1 MMKTYLHLLLY
12 LLFILIPPALS
23 AQGQPTA
30 ENGRVSGTLLEAG
43 TSKPISFANVVLLTA
58 SDSSLVTGATTDVEG
73 VFILERIPAGK
84 YILRASMVGY
94 PTKFISGIS
103 ITPAK
108 PEVALGNVNLS
119 ATSTKLGEVE
129 VVAQRQVVEYE
140 LDKKV
145 VNVSQDLA
153 AQSGSVAEVMQNL
166 PSVDVDIDGN
176 VSMRGSSNVTI
187 LIDGK
192 RSALSELTMDQ
203 IPANMIESIELITNP
218 SSKYNPEGTS
228 GIINLV
234 LKKEKKPGFNGSASI
249 TAGTYDNYN
258 TSLNLNYR
266 YDKWSLNGGYDFRH
280 RTRPGTRK
288 NNTTNFYL
296 NDAGQLDSTSYNLQE
311 GERNSTDLSH
321 NFRLGADYYLTPR
334 HTLSASALYR
344 FGQDED
350 SEDIFYRFLDEN
362 RTLQS
367 TRTRNTNE
375 TEDEKAVDLTLGYR
389 QTFDRKGQE
398 LTADVVYNT
407 NVDDE
412 IALFEERQ
420 VGTDEAPEVQETL
433 VDDGNYEFVTKAD
446 YVHPFS
452 EDSRLEAGFRTS
464 YERLDE
470 DSRFFNLNEETGA
483 MEYDVNQSN
492 HFVYDE
498 QVYSVYTNYSNRFKS
513 ITYQLGVRAEQTL
526 TKSDQRT
533 SNEAYNNNYFSLFP
547 TFFITNDFNEDNKV
561 QFSYSRRINRPRSRF
576 LNPFVDRS
584 DKYNV
589 YFGNPNLNP
598 EFVNSLELGYLRYWG
613 QASLNATVFYR
624 HTTDEIERFRE
635 STVVVLDPNSTDPD
649 TIPATETTFINL
661 SDNTSYGFE
670 LGIDYPVTKWW
681 KLNASWSGFR
691 TELSTTQN
699 DTELSS
705 TQFNWNSRLNST
717 MTVWKDLDIQLSAF
731 YRAPRNDIQGKMEE
745 MFSADLGMK
754 KDVLKKNG
762 TISLRV
768 SDLFNTRQFNFLSYG
783 PEFRSEIENRR
794 QSRIVYL
801 GFTYRLNSDDSDRRN
816 RRNNREEQNSGGD
829 EDEF

>member
-1 MMKTYLHLLLY
+1 MKTYFTLLQY
-12 LLFILIPPALS
+12 LLFLLAPLAVLAQDS
-23 AQGQPTA
+23 ASNT
-30 ENGRVSGTLLEAG
+30 NGKVSGTLLEAG
-43 TSKPISFANVVLLTA
+43 TSKPIGFANVVLLSA
-58 SDSSLVTGATTDVEG
+58 PDSSLVTGATTDMEG
-73 VFILERIPAGK
+73 VFILERIPAGR
-84 YILRASMVGY
+84 YMLRASMVGY

-103 ITPAK
+103 ITASK
-108 PEVALGNVNLS
+108 PEAALGNIILS
-119 ATSTKLGEVE
+119 ASSTQLSEVE
-129 VVAQRQVVEYE
+129 VVAQRQIVAYE

-187 LIDGK
+187 LINGK

-234 LKKEKKPGFNGSASI
+234 LKKEKKPGLNGSASV

-258 TSLNLNYR
+258 SSLNLNYR
-266 YDKWSLNGGYDFRH
+266 YDKWSLNGGYDFRQ
-280 RTRPGTRK
+280 RTRPGTQR

-296 NDAGQLDSTSYNLQE
+296 NDAGQIDSTSYRLQA

-321 NFRLGADYYLTPR
+321 NFRLGADYYLTPK

-344 FGQDED
+344 FGQDE
-350 SEDIFYRFLDEN
+350 SNNDIRYRFLDEN
-362 RTLQS
+362 RLLQS
-367 TRTRNTNE
+367 IRNRNTNE
-375 TEDEKAVDLTLGYR
+375 VEDEKAFDVTLGYR

-398 LTADVVYNT
+398 LTADVIYNA

-412 IALFEERQ
+412 RSIFEESI
-420 VGTDEAPEVQETL
+420 VGADTEAEVQETL
-433 VDDGNYEFVTKAD
+433 VDDQNYEFVTKAD
-446 YVHPFS
+446 YVHPLS
-452 EDSRLEAGFRTS
+452 ENSRLEAGFRTS
-464 YERLDE
+464 FERLDE
-470 DSRFFNLNEETGA
+470 DSRFFNLNSITG
-483 MEYDVNQSN
+483 EPEFDLNQSN

-498 QVYSVYTNYSNRFKS
+498 QVYSVYTNFSNKYKS
-513 ITYQLGVRAEQTL
+513 ITYQIGVRAEQTF

-533 SNEAYNNNYFSLFP
+533 SNEVYNNDYFSLFP
-547 TFFITNDFNEDNKV
+547 TLFITNDFDEDNKM
-561 QFSYSRRINRPRSRF
+561 QFSYSRRINRPRSRY
-576 LNPFVDRS
+576 LNPFIDRS
-584 DKYNV
+584 DRYNL
-589 YFGNPNLNP
+589 YYGNPNLNP

-613 QASLNATVFYR
+613 QASFNATMFFR
-624 HTTDEIERFRE
+624 HTTDEIERFRTT
-635 STVVVLDPNSTDPD
+635 STLLVDETGEPG
-649 TIPATETTFINL
+649 TETTFINL
-661 SDNTSYGFE
+661 SDNRSYGFE
-670 LGIDYPVTKWW
+670 FGANYPVTDWW

-691 TELSTTQN
+691 TELNTTQG
-699 DTELSS
+699 DTELSNA
-705 TQFNWNSRLNST
+705 QFSWNSKLNSN

-731 YRAPRNDIQGKMEE
+731 YRAPRADIQGRMEQ

-762 TISLRV
+762 TISLRI

-794 QSRIVYL
+794 QSRIIYL
-801 GFTYRLNSDDSDRRN
+801 GFTYRLNSDDNDRRN
-816 RRNNREEQNSGGD
+816 RRNEQREQNGGD
-829 EDEF
+829 EEDF

>member
-1 MMKTYLHLLLY
+1 MMKTYLQFALSF
-12 LLFILIPPALS
+12 LFILCPLALS
-23 AQGQPTA
+23 AQNQPS
-30 ENGRVSGTLLEAG
+30 GKVSGTLVEAG
-43 TSKPISFANVVLLTA
+43 NFKPVGFANVVLL
-58 SDSSLVTGATTDVEG
+58 SLPDSSLVTGATTDVDG
-73 VFILERIPAGK
+73 LFILERIPAGR
-84 YILRASMVGY
+84 YVLRASMVGY
-94 PTKFISGIS
+94 PTKYVSGIS
-103 ITPAK
+103 ITPEK
-108 PEVALGNVNLS
+108 PEAALGNITLS
-119 ATSTKLGEVE
+119 AASTQLSEVE
-129 VVAQRQVVEYE
+129 VVAQRQIVDYQ

-153 AQSGSVAEVMQNL
+153 AQSGTVAEVMQNL

-234 LKKEKKPGFNGSASI
+234 LKKEKKPGFNGVASV

-296 NDAGQLDSTSYNLQE
+296 NDAGQIDSTSYRLQE

-321 NFRLGADYYLTPR
+321 NFRFGADYYLTPR

-344 FGQDED
+344 FGQDEEY
-350 SEDIFYRFLDEN
+350 EDIFYRFLDEN
-362 RTLQS
+362 RVLQNTS
-367 TRTRNTNE
+367 IRNTSE
-375 TEDEKAVDLTLGYR
+375 TEDEKAMDLTLGYR

-412 IALFEERQ
+412 VALFKERE
-420 VGTDEAPEVQETL
+420 VGDNQNTEVQETL

-464 YERLDE
+464 FERLDE
-470 DSRFFNLNEETGA
+470 DSRFFNLNEETGT
-483 MEYDVNQSN
+483 MEYDMNQSN

-526 TKSDQRT
+526 TKADQRT
-533 SNEAYNNNYFSLFP
+533 SNEVYNNNYFSLFP
-547 TFFITNDFNEDNKV
+547 TFFITNDFDEDNKV

-576 LNPFVDRS
+576 LNPFVDQS
-584 DKYNV
+584 DRYNL
-589 YFGNPNLNP
+589 YYGNPNLNP

-635 STVVVLDPNSTDPD
+635 STVVILNPNSVDPD

-670 LGIDYPVTKWW
+670 LGMDYPVTKWW
-681 KLNASWSGFR
+681 KVNASWSGFR
-691 TELSTTQN
+691 TQLSTTQN

-705 TQFNWNSRLNST
+705 TQFSWSSRLNSN

-731 YRAPRNDIQGKMEE
+731 YRAPRNDIQGRMEE
-745 MFSADLGMK
+745 MFSADFGMK

-816 RRNNREEQNSGGD
+816 RRDNREEQNGGGN

>member
-1 MMKTYLHLLLY
+1 MMKTYLPFILC
-12 LLFILIPPALS
+12 LLFILAPIALPAQS
-23 AQGQPTA
+23 SPNTTS
-30 ENGRVSGTLLEAG
+30 GRVSGTLLEAG
-43 TSKPISFANVVLLTA
+43 SSKPLGFANVVLLTLP
-58 SDSSLVTGATTDVEG
+58 DSSLVTGATTDVEG
-73 VFILERIPAGK
+73 VFILDRVPAGR
-84 YILRASMVGY
+84 YVLRASMVGY
-94 PTKFISGIS
+94 PTKYVSGIN
-103 ITPAK
+103 ITADK
-108 PEVALGNVNLS
+108 PEAALGNITLS
-119 ATSTKLGEVE
+119 ASATQLGEVE
-129 VVAQRQVVEYE
+129 VVAQRQIVEFE
-140 LDKKV
+140 LDKRV

-234 LKKEKKPGFNGSASI
+234 LKKEKKPGFNGSASV

-266 YDKWSLNGGYDFRH
+266 YDKWSLNGGYDFRQ
-280 RTRPGTRK
+280 RTRPGTQK

-296 NDAGQLDSTSYNLQE
+296 NDASQIDSTSYRLQE
-311 GERNSTDLSH
+311 GERNSLDLSH
-321 NFRLGADYYLTPR
+321 NFRLGADYYLTPK

-344 FGQDED
+344 FGEDE
-350 SEDIFYRFLDEN
+350 STNDIRYRFLDEN

-367 TRTRNTNE
+367 IRTRDARE
-375 TEDEKAVDLTLGYR
+375 VEDERALDLTLGYR

-398 LTADVVYNT
+398 LTADVIYNA

-412 IALFEERQ
+412 VALFDERRIGAETLTELQ
-420 VGTDEAPEVQETL
+420 QTL
-433 VDDGNYEFVTKAD
+433 VDDKNYEFVTKAD

-452 EDSRLEAGFRTS
+452 ENSRLEAGFRTS
-464 YERLDE
+464 FERLDE
-470 DSRFFNLNEETGA
+470 DSRFFNQDNETGQLV
-483 MEYDVNQSN
+483 YDFDQSN
-492 HFVYDE
+492 HFVFDQ
-498 QVYSVYTNYSNRFKS
+498 QVYSVYTNYSSKFKS
-513 ITYQLGVRAEQTL
+513 ITYQLGVRAEHTT
-526 TKSDQRT
+526 TKSDLRT
-533 SNEAYNNNYFSLFP
+533 TDEAYRNDYFSLFP
-547 TFFITNDFNEDNKV
+547 TLFITNDFNEDNKV

-584 DKYNV
+584 DRYNLS
-589 YFGNPNLNP
+589 YGNPFLDP
-598 EFVNSLELGYLRYWG
+598 EFVNSLELGYLLYWG
-613 QASLNATVFYR
+613 QASFNATMFYR

-635 STVVVLDPNSTDPD
+635 
-649 TIPATETTFINL
+649 PATIVVNGVEEPGTQTTFINL

-670 LGIDYPVTKWW
+670 FGANYPVTNWW
-681 KLNASWSGFR
+681 RLNASWSGFR

-699 DTELSS
+699 ETELSS
-705 TQFNWNSRLNST
+705 TQFSWNSKLNST
-717 MTVWKDLDIQLSAF
+717 MTVWKDLDIQLSGF
-731 YRAPRNDIQGKMEE
+731 YRAPRNDIQGQMEE
-745 MFSADLGMK
+745 MFSADFGMK
-754 KDVLKKNG
+754 KDVLKKKG
-762 TISLRV
+762 TVSLRI

-801 GFTYRLNSDDSDRRN
+801 GFTYRLNSDDNDRRN
-816 RRNNREEQNSGGD
+816 RRNEQREQNGGG
-829 EDEF
+829 EEEEF